1 MGSLSHESLSADYLR
16 LSLSLSLVLKV
27 ILLESSGRYGGW
39 LWSTQRPDGAVF
51 EHGPRGIRPAG
62 AVGWNTLNL
71 VGTTAGRRSL
81 EEVFHLQADF
91 IQLTRCSS
99 NPIIIIIIIIT
110 TNLLE
115 DQGVALSL
123 NIQHSV

>member
-1 MGSLSHESLSADYLR
+1 M
-16 LSLSLSLVLKV
+16 
-27 ILLESSGRYGGW
+27 
-39 LWSTQRPDGAVF
+39 F

-71 VGTTAGRRSL
+71 VGTTAGCCSL
-81 EEVFHLQADF
+81 EEVFHLQTDF

-99 NPIIIIIIIIT
+99 NPIIIILIIT

-123 NIQHSV
+123 NIQHSVQIKSLRIMKSVCLYIQSNKINLSGNDTTFQFSGGAEVSVGQCF